1 MQSCESRPSRA
12 RLAARAGERAS
23 NNYFIMHDSIVK
35 NLEKLKMPRSAAALP
50 FS

>member
-1 MQSCESRPSRA
+1 MGLA
-12 RLAARAGERAS
+12 RVLNVVGR

-35 NLEKLKMPRSAAALP
+35 NLDKLKMPRSSAPLP